1 MVMEEIYLFLI
12 LFLKINYISSYIILP
27 FSFSVKN
34 NTNHKINCLIEPENY
49 FRYYMKNTIYTEI
62 KINEK
67 LVNFKLSMDI
77 FSTFISEQIYQPKNK
92 DRQEIII
99 NKNFSLNYININKA
113 KIFNDSFY
121 FYNIP
126 LNYSGKINELIKFN
140 NFTFFQV
147 NKYEDNSI
155 DKDDSVIGLNRIKG
169 SPYMIITDD
178 FDNIGSKYEEQTNLI
193 NQLKNRKIINSEI
206 FSIKYENL
214 KEEGKIIIGDFPH
227 EYDNFNYHE
236 KNLFYN
242 KVTCYTCPPF
252 NYFSRFTELFY
263 NNQSLYVIKTFEI
276 SIDHGFIEAPLNVKK
291 YFDSFFEK
299 NNNFCKEININNVYA
314 FYCLKDVIYN
324 FSPIVFY
331 FKKIENYKIGLLNE
345 FKLEF
350 NYKDLFKKE
359 NLYKN
364 KEIYYFQIIFK
375 KIENW
380 IFGKPLFKKYMLVF
394 DQKNKMY
401 GIYDNIEKNIE
412 VKNIKSFNKIII
424 LWIIIIIFGFIAIL
438 ESFFLI
444 KKIFRHPRNKRANE
458 LNDEFDYNAQL
469 NNVGD
474 NNFINK

>member
-12 LFLKINYISSYIILP
+12 LFLKINNISSYIILP

-263 NNQSLYVIKTFEI
+263 NNQSLYVIITFEI

-291 YFDSFFEK
+291 YFDSFF
-299 NNNFCKEININNVYA
+299 
-314 FYCLKDVIYN
+314 
-324 FSPIVFY
+324 
-331 FKKIENYKIGLLNE
+331 
-345 FKLEF
+345 
-350 NYKDLFKKE
+350 
-359 NLYKN
+359 
-364 KEIYYFQIIFK
+364 
-375 KIENW
+375 
-380 IFGKPLFKKYMLVF
+380 
-394 DQKNKMY
+394 
-401 GIYDNIEKNIE
+401 
-412 VKNIKSFNKIII
+412 
-424 LWIIIIIFGFIAIL
+424 
-438 ESFFLI
+438 
-444 KKIFRHPRNKRANE
+444 
-458 LNDEFDYNAQL
+458 
-469 NNVGD
+469 
-474 NNFINK
+474 